1 VGRPEEEMVAVKGSG
16 GAEIPC
22 PLSHSLFTCIWSS
35 ATQTEK
41 LLSSLLSLLSWVRS
55 VALPVAVVA
64 AAVHRELFSDRCS
77 HSCCVA
83 IEKAQSIVHLM
94 VGRNYQAAS

>member
-35 ATQTEK
+35 AAQAEK
-41 LLSSLLSLLSWVRS
+41 LLSSLLSLLSWARS
-55 VALPVAVVA
+55 VVLPVTVA
-64 AAVHRELFSDRCS
+64 AATHRELFSYRCS
-77 HSCCVA
+77 HSCYVA
-83 IEKAQSIVHLM
+83 IEKAQLIVLLM